1 MAICG
6 CCCGCIR
13 EFGAFG
19 FSNEKSLMY
28 CAITPRFGCAAAS
41 SAALPPFVELAISV
55 PLRLPAMRV
64 HRFAVWL
71 TQAIR
76 PNKATYRTVAKP
88 LPNGGEHRFGSRHHG
103 LRRLRRGGN
112 SGPG

>member
-28 CAITPRFGCAAAS
+28 CAITPRFGWAAAS
-41 SAALPPFVELAISV
+41 SVALPPLVEFDIPV

-64 HRFAVWL
+64 QRLAVWL
-71 TQAIR
+71 TQPIR
-76 PNKATYRTVAKP
+76 PNKATYA
-88 LPNGGEHRFGSRHHG
+88 NGLEQAATIY
-103 LRRLRRGGN
+103 
-112 SGPG
+112 SGRIRACDGCC